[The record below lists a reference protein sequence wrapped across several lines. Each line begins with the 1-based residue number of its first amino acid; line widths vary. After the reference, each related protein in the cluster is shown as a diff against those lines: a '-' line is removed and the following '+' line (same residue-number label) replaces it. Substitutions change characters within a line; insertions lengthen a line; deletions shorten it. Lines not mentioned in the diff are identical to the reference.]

1 MITNPRPF
9 SATEIL
15 ILSAIAVTA
24 ALTYLFLRR
33 RQTDPA
39 TAVAWAL
46 LATVAVSL
54 PFTVSVIVKDI
65 RAARSYT
72 PFAAAR
78 VGPEDNGL
86 DTTMVDRIARRLPRH
101 ATYVLVLDPGI
112 EPNLSGVFRVWTLVD
127 LLPRVAVRDPKDAEW
142 VVALGKRPDELG
154 IQAREVR
161 AVRATRASP
170 LVAWVGE
177 TTP

>member
-1 MITNPRPF
+1 MFTNLRPL
-9 SATEIL
+9 SATETL
-15 ILSAIAVTA
+15 VLCAIAVVATS
-24 ALTYLFLRR
+24 TYLVLRR
-33 RQTDPA
+33 RETDLA
-39 TAVAWAL
+39 TAVACAL

-54 PFTVSVIVKDI
+54 PFTALAIVKDI

-72 PFAAAR
+72 PFEAAR

-86 DTTMVDRIARRLPRH
+86 DTTIVDRIARLVPRH

-112 EPNLSGVFRVWTLVD
+112 EPDLSGVFRVWALVD

-142 VVALGKRPDELG
+142 VVALGKRPEALG
-154 IQAREVR
+154 VRARDVR
-161 AVRATRASP
+161 AVRATRASR

>member
-15 ILSAIAVTA
+15 ILCAIAVA
-24 ALTYLFLRR
+24 AVLAYLFRR

-54 PFTVSVIVKDI
+54 PFTVSVIVKDT

-72 PFAAAR
+72 SFAAAR

-86 DTTMVDRIARRLPRH
+86 DTTMVDRIARRIPPH

-142 VVALGKRPDELG
+142 VVALGKRPGELG
-154 IQAREVR
+154 IQARAVRVVR
-161 AVRATRASP
+161 AKRESP